1 MISLIQIKKCN
12 NLLAFTTVSSYNKG
26 VNQGENPM
34 KYMVKCDAAPFE
46 NTSTDDLNRAYDLCL
61 DLSMEYGR
69 TEIVTYNGLYQQ
81 LVAEYTWGR

>member
-1 MISLIQIKKCN
+1 
-12 NLLAFTTVSSYNKG
+12 
-26 VNQGENPM
+26 M

-61 DLSMEYGR
+61 SLSEEYGR